1 MSIAD
6 AIKHLGDLDYA
17 TRTRAAASLRR
28 RPAATVAPALFDALE
43 RNADGYVRFR
53 VLVLL
58 SAFNHPRVA
67 DVMRQATYD
76 PNDRLRDVAYAYFE
90 QHPDPARLD
99 GFVEAL
105 DKETSEFVR
114 PSLIRAIAALA
125 PAPRARE
132 AMLREVMRGQ
142 DFFRSAV
149 IEALGDH
156 KATYAIDAL
165 ITIAQLEGPLQ
176 DDAALALGK
185 VADKKALPVL
195 AGLQRTAPKETQP
208 AVAAAICLLGINCDA
223 HRNFLIRSLTF
234 AEDTAGFQALV
245 RAAAAALSALAAT
258 GDREAAS
265 ALFDVGIP
273 SQDPARAP
281 IALASATFSVRN
293 PPLLIALLES
303 RADRKSALSLV
314 AEGFDMLEEDYLE
327 EQFYAAVR
335 KAYWAAGRSVAD
347 SRDDP
352 GGDRGARLLRHLRF
366 RVPGSGFQVGFRVPR
381 SFRVPGFSWFRV
393 PGSGFRVPGS
403 GSFAAGKNPAT
414 RPGTGNPE
422 PSNAE
427 EPGTHVERGT

>member
-58 SAFNHPRVA
+58 SAFNHPRVP

-156 KATYAIDAL
+156 KATYAVDAL

-258 GDREAAS
+258 GDSDAAG

-273 SQDPARAP
+273 AQDPARAP

-335 KAYWAAGRSVAD
+335 KAYWAAGEASPTRATIQEVI
-347 SRDDP
+347 
-352 GGDRGARLLRHLRF
+352 GGLDF
-366 RVPGSGFQVGFRVPR
+366 
-381 SFRVPGFSWFRV
+381 
-393 PGSGFRVPGS
+393 
-403 GSFAAGKNPAT
+403 
-414 RPGTGNPE
+414 
-422 PSNAE
+422 
-427 EPGTHVERGT
+427 